1 MSKRS
6 SRRINRT
13 IAAATEI
20 HKLNIQ
26 RQAADE
32 LLAKGIDVAKL
43 PDEAIKVQEQMLE
56 LWHILDYQAPY
67 MKDEDRQF
75 VVSRLEKIK
84 SDFDVALAKSKSLR
98 RSNFIFI

>member
-20 HKLNIQ
+20 HKINVQ

-43 PDEAIKVQEQMLE
+43 PDEAIHVQEQMLE

-67 MKDEDRQF
+67 LSDENRKFIVDG
-75 VVSRLEKIK
+75 LEKIR
-84 SDFDVALAKSKSLR
+84 SDFNAALAQSKALMKK
-98 RSNFIFI
+98 

>member
-13 IAAATEI
+13 IAAASEI
-20 HKLNIQ
+20 HQINLQ

-32 LLAKGIDVAKL
+32 LMAKGIDVAKL
-43 PDEAIKVQEQMLE
+43 PDEAIVVQQQMLE

-67 MKDEDRQF
+67 MKADDRQF
-75 VVSRLEKIK
+75 VVGRLEKIK
-84 SDFDVALAKSKSLR
+84 SDFEAALAKSKSLMLK
-98 RSNFIFI
+98 